1 MINKNH
7 KEEIMNEL
15 STDLNV
21 ITAEINSFK
30 QIAGQSIWEIG
41 RRLNYVKEHDLA
53 HGQFIEWIN
62 SIGFDR
68 TEAYRFMKVA
78 NELPNVETLQHLGT
92 TALYLITQI
101 PEEEREKEHTT
112 SKGETKTVDEMTVRE
127 LQELKKQLKE
137 KDKQIKNLSN
147 VASDLDEQLSQERM
161 KKQQTKEKIVE
172 KIVEKIPDD
181 YEQLKS
187 SDNDKA
193 IKIND
198 LTRENDLLKQK
209 IKHRNDIELAE
220 EKQAL
225 LQEKQLERIQRE
237 ADIDVYKLII
247 NINKF
252 VEAQANYQNDNQI
265 ISTATKDAKDKL
277 LQAIERTEKMF
288 NQMKREIGGEVTWV
302 IN

>member
-1 MINKNH
+1 
-7 KEEIMNEL
+7 
-15 STDLNV
+15 
-21 ITAEINSFK
+21 K
-30 QIAGQSIWEIG
+30 QIQ
-41 RRLNYVKEHDLA
+41 NLA
-53 HGQFIEWIN
+53 
-62 SIGFDR
+62 D
-68 TEAYRFMKVA
+68 
-78 NELPNVETLQHLGT
+78 
-92 TALYLITQI
+92 
-101 PEEEREKEHTT
+101 
-112 SKGETKTVDEMTVRE
+112 
-127 LQELKKQLKE
+127 
-137 KDKQIKNLSN
+137 
-147 VASDLDEQLSQERM
+147 VASDLDEKLSQERHN
-161 KKQQTKEKIVE
+161 KKEKIVE
-172 KIVEKIPDD
+172 KIIEKIPDD

-187 SDNDKA
+187 SDNDKT

-209 IKHRNDIELAE
+209 IKRRNDNELAE

-288 NQMKREIGGEVTWV
+288 NQMKKEIGGEVTWV
-302 IN
+302 I

>member
-1 MINKNH
+1 
-7 KEEIMNEL
+7 MNEL

-101 PEEEREKEHTT
+101 PEEERDKQHTT

-187 SDNDKA
+187 SENDKT

-209 IKHRNDIELAE
+209 IKRRNDIELAE
-220 EKQAL
+220 EKQAM

-237 ADIDVYKLII
+237 ADIDVYKLIL

-252 VEAQANYQNDNQI
+252 VEAQATYQNDNQI
-265 ISTATKDAKDKL
+265 ITTATKDAKDKL
-277 LQAIERTEKMF
+277 LKAIERTEKMF
-288 NQMKREIGGEVTWV
+288 NEFKKEIGGEVTWV

>member
-1 MINKNH
+1 
-7 KEEIMNEL
+7 MNEL

-53 HGQFIEWIN
+53 HGQFIGWVN

-137 KDKQIKNLSN
+137 KEKQIQNLAD
-147 VASDLDEQLSQERM
+147 VASDLDEKLSQERLN
-161 KKQQTKEKIVE
+161 KKEKIVE
-172 KIVEKIPDD
+172 KIIEKIPDD

-187 SDNDKA
+187 SDNNKT

-198 LTRENDLLKQK
+198 LTRENELLKQK
-209 IKHRNDIELAE
+209 IKRHNDMELNE
-220 EKQAL
+220 EKQML
-225 LQEKQLERIQRE
+225 LQEKQIERLQRE
-237 ADIDVYKLII
+237 SDIDVYQLIL

-252 VEAQANYQNDNQI
+252 LETQAIFQNDKQV
-265 ISTATKDAKDKL
+265 ISTASDDAKDKL
-277 LQAIERTEKMF
+277 LKAIERTEKMF
-288 NQMKREIGGEVTWV
+288 NQMKKEIGGEVTWV

>member
-1 MINKNH
+1 
-7 KEEIMNEL
+7 MNEL

-53 HGQFIEWIN
+53 HGEFMKWLN
-62 SIGFDR
+62 SIGFEQ
-68 TEAYRFMKVA
+68 TEANRFMKVA
-78 NELPNVETLQHLGT
+78 NELPNSATLHNLGS
-92 TALYLITQI
+92 TALYLIATL
-101 PEEEREKEHTT
+101 PEEERDKQHTT

-147 VASDLDEQLSQERM
+147 VASDLDEKLSQERLN
-161 KKQQTKEKIVE
+161 KKEKIVE
-172 KIVEKIPDD
+172 KIIEKIPDD

-187 SDNDKA
+187 SDNDKT

-209 IKHRNDIELAE
+209 IKRRNDIELAE

-288 NQMKREIGGEVTWV
+288 NQMKKEIGGEVTWV

>member
-1 MINKNH
+1 
-7 KEEIMNEL
+7 MNEL

-41 RRLNYVKEHDLA
+41 RRLNYVKEHDLV
-53 HGQFIEWIN
+53 HGQFIEWVN

-78 NELPNVETLQHLGT
+78 NELPNVDTWQHLGSR
-92 TALYLITQI
+92 ALFLIATL

-137 KDKQIKNLSN
+137 KEKQIQNLSD
-147 VASDLDEQLSQERM
+147 VASDLDEKLSQERLN
-161 KKQQTKEKIVE
+161 KKEKIVE
-172 KIVEKIPDD
+172 KIIEKIPDD

-187 SDNDKA
+187 SDNDKT

-209 IKHRNDIELAE
+209 IKRRNDIELAE
-220 EKQAL
+220 EKQAM

-237 ADIDVYKLII
+237 ADIDVYKLIL

-252 VEAQANYQNDNQI
+252 VEAQATYQNDSQI
-265 ISTATKDAKDKL
+265 IATATKDAKDKL
-277 LQAIERTEKMF
+277 LKAIERTEKMF
-288 NQMKREIGGEVTWV
+288 NEFKKEIGGEVTWV

>member
-1 MINKNH
+1 
-7 KEEIMNEL
+7 MNEL

-41 RRLNYVKEHDLA
+41 RRLNYVKEHDLV
-53 HGQFIEWIN
+53 HGQFIEWVN

-101 PEEEREKEHTT
+101 PEEERKKEHTT
-112 SKGETKTVDEMTVRE
+112 SKGETKTVNEMTVRE

-137 KDKQIKNLSN
+137 KEKQIQNLAN
-147 VASDLDEQLSQERM
+147 VASDLDEKLSQERLN
-161 KKQQTKEKIVE
+161 KKEKIVE
-172 KIVEKIPDD
+172 KIIEKIPDD

-187 SDNDKA
+187 SDNDKT

-209 IKHRNDIELAE
+209 IKRLNDIELAE
-220 EKQAL
+220 EKQAM
-225 LQEKQLERIQRE
+225 LQEKQIERLQRE
-237 ADIDVYKLII
+237 SDIDIYQLIL

-252 VEAQANYQNDNQI
+252 IENQATYQNDNQI
-265 ISTATKDAKDKL
+265 IATASQEAKDKL
-277 LQAIERTEKMF
+277 LKAIERTEKMLSEF
-288 NQMKREIGGEVTWV
+288 KKEIGGEVTWI

>member
-53 HGQFIEWIN
+53 HGQFIEWLN

-78 NELPNVETLQHLGT
+78 TELPNVETLQHLGT

-112 SKGETKTVDEMTVRE
+112 SKGETKTVNEMTVRE

-137 KDKQIKNLSN
+137 KEKQIQNLAD
-147 VASDLDEQLSQERM
+147 VASDLDEKLSQERLN
-161 KKQQTKEKIVE
+161 KKEKIVE
-172 KIVEKIPDD
+172 KIIEKIPDD

-187 SDNDKA
+187 SDNDKT

-209 IKHRNDIELAE
+209 IKRRNDIELAE

-288 NQMKREIGGEVTWV
+288 NQMKKEIGGEVTWI

>member
-1 MINKNH
+1 
-7 KEEIMNEL
+7 MNEL

-101 PEEEREKEHTT
+101 PEEERQKEHTT

-187 SDNDKA
+187 SDNDKT

-209 IKHRNDIELAE
+209 IKRRNDIELAE
-220 EKQAL
+220 ENQAM
-225 LQEKQLERIQRE
+225 LQEKQIERLQRE
-237 ADIDVYKLII
+237 SDIDIYQLIL

-252 VEAQANYQNDNQI
+252 IENQANYQNDKQV
-265 ISTATKDAKDKL
+265 ISTASKDAKDKL
-277 LQAIERTEKMF
+277 LKSIERVEKMF
-288 NQMKREIGGEVTWV
+288 NEFKKEIGGEVTWV

>member
-1 MINKNH
+1 
-7 KEEIMNEL
+7 MNEL

-53 HGQFIEWIN
+53 HGQFIEWVN

-101 PEEEREKEHTT
+101 PEEERDKQHTT
-112 SKGETKTVDEMTVRE
+112 SEGETKTVDEMTVRE

-172 KIVEKIPDD
+172 KVIEKIPDD

-187 SDNDKA
+187 SDNDKT

-209 IKHRNDIELAE
+209 IKRRNDIELAE

-288 NQMKREIGGEVTWV
+288 NQMKKEIGGEVTWV

>member
-1 MINKNH
+1 
-7 KEEIMNEL
+7 MNEL

-53 HGQFIEWIN
+53 HGQFMEWLKT
-62 SIGFDR
+62 IGFEQ
-68 TEAYRFMKVA
+68 TEANRFMKVA
-78 NELPNVETLQHLGT
+78 NELPNSANWHNLSNR
-92 TALYLITQI
+92 AIYLISTL
-101 PEEEREKEHTT
+101 PEEEKQEQLERVEN
-112 SKGETKTVDEMTVRE
+112 GEIIKIKE

-147 VASDLDEQLSQERM
+147 VASDLDEKLSQERLNR
-161 KKQQTKEKIVE
+161 KEKIVE
-172 KIVEKIPDD
+172 KIIEKIPDD

-187 SDNDKA
+187 SDNDKT

-209 IKHRNDIELAE
+209 IKRRNDIELAE

-288 NQMKREIGGEVTWV
+288 NQMKKEIGGEVTWV